1 MDISPYY
8 IDARN
13 AITQPDK
20 MVFLS
25 QYFRRSWMPA
35 LGPLGTAI
43 VIYLRGACYHNRKSG
58 ETRDTVQISQRE
70 IALGCGCSV
79 PTIKRELERNIALR
93 RFVQIS
99 PEWER
104 NGANGRV
111 RQLENHYKVAMD
123 DPLTE
128 ADEVKLKEMV
138 EERISRE
145 QQTRLGPD
153 ERLRKPIRLK
163 NIAMDT
169 ETGLTACSKAGPH
182 SVSDAERTSC
192 SNAVNTAISGQAASG
207 QHQRLFSEALRKDQ
221 PEALPVAQNE
231 LLRPVAHFESTPVQ
245 NELLY
250 IESLLKTTQKEQT
263 LNVGGT
269 FNFVAEKQQAGTEDA
284 RTNHP
289 AQNRSSSPDCLSIP
303 DAANLSES
311 AMIVEELRD
320 WGSERRHRQLLSV
333 CEQHDLSHLPK
344 QALGATRQ
352 RLAQETKLGVLEK
365 PGAYYQK
372 VLIKLLADH
381 QVFVPTLA
389 EKGEEDPEDVRRL
402 VRQSLG
408 FGSNEA
414 VFSSGDEATK

>member
-8 IDARN
+8 LDARN

-70 IALGCGCSV
+70 IAQGCGCSV
-79 PTIKRELERNIALR
+79 PTIKRELERNMALR

-128 ADEVKLKEMV
+128 ADEARLKEIV
-138 EERISRE
+138 EERISQE
-145 QQTRLGPD
+145 QQTRLGPG
-153 ERLRKPIRLK
+153 ERPRKPIRLK
-163 NIAMDT
+163 NVAMDT
-169 ETGLTACSKAGPH
+169 EIGLTACSKADLH
-182 SVSDAERTSC
+182 SVHEGVRTAC
-192 SNAVNTAISGQAASG
+192 SNAVNTASSNQEAEREQQGMPG
-207 QHQRLFSEALRKDQ
+207 EHQGLFAEATQ
-221 PEALPVAQNE
+221 GNQIEVAPGAQNE
-231 LLRPVAHFESTPVQ
+231 LLRPVAHFEWGWTQ

-250 IESLLKTTQKEQT
+250 MESLLKTTQKEQT
-263 LNVGGT
+263 LNVEET
-269 FNFVAEKQQAGTEDA
+269 FNFVAQEQESSMGNAE
-284 RTNHP
+284 P
-289 AQNRSSSPDCLSIP
+289 ADWSHNRVSTP

-311 AMIVEELRD
+311 KKIVEELRD

-333 CEQHDLSHLPK
+333 CEQHGLPHLPK

-389 EKGEEDPEDVRRL
+389 EKGEDDPEDVRQL
-402 VRQSLG
+402 ARQSLG
-408 FGSNEA
+408 LEQSRL
-414 VFSSGDEATK
+414 